1 MRPTMRVLL
10 VDDHLSYIEP
20 LKYMLEL
27 EPDIEVIGMAGSLAE
42 ARPLL
47 SCANLALV
55 DLDLPDGDGVD
66 LIRESRTQSAPVMA
80 VVLSATGV
88 RAHLA
93 RAVEA
98 GAVGMLHKSRPV
110 AEIVAA
116 LRRLMAGEHLISPA
130 ETVDLLRL
138 VGQQRQRDL
147 AAKMAIDRLTRRER
161 EVLQLL
167 AEGLHDREIADR
179 LSVSTET
186 IRTHMVNLLHK
197 LEVDSRLQA
206 LVFAVQHALVKIG

>member
-1 MRPTMRVLL
+1 MRVLL
-10 VDDHLSYIEP
+10 VDDHESFLEP
-20 LKYMLEL
+20 LALMLAR
-27 EPDIEVIGMAGSLAE
+27 EPDVEVVGMARSLAE

-47 SCANLALV
+47 TAAAPDVALI

-66 LIRESRTQSAPVMA
+66 LIRTARAASPPVMA
-80 VVLSATGV
+80 VVLSASTT
-88 RAHLA
+88 RARMA

-98 GAVGMLHKSRPV
+98 GAVGTLHKSKPV

-116 LRRLMAGEHLISPA
+116 LRRLIAGEHLISPA
-130 ETVDLLRL
+130 ETVELLRL

-147 AAKMAIDRLTRRER
+147 AAKTAIDRLTRREC

-167 AEGLHDREIADR
+167 AEGLHDREIGDR

-186 IRTHMVNLLHK
+186 VRTHMVNLLRK
-197 LEVDSRLQA
+197 LEVDSRLEA
-206 LVFAVQHALVKIG
+206 LVFAVRHGVVTID